1 MTTARIGARK
11 TRGKYGRSRR
21 GPVIENQTE
30 HGARRQKLR
39 NNGVRRDHNGF
50 EANTT
55 RDGLRKSRC
64 VAIEMLPFGLAG
76 SVVQGLYGM
85 NL

>member
-1 MTTARIGARK
+1 M
-11 TRGKYGRSRR
+11 
-21 GPVIENQTE
+21 
-30 HGARRQKLR
+30 
-39 NNGVRRDHNGF
+39 RRDHNGF